1 MFGEK
6 DTFVGIETKL
16 ALERFIKFFDILNNQ
31 VFLELSYDYQ
41 EDIVKNVLLK
51 KEKAQISQ
59 IIIFGSENC
68 IDDFKKYFGKAYIKI
83 NLLTKLC
90 HEYYVYFPIPFDI
103 KELLEALR
111 NSKSDKNP
119 FLNLEKIHTGFKRI
133 FSDSNDYKN
142 FLGKNDFDFFMNAG
156 EKLTTRTDSKA
167 SKIEHH
173 GKESEAPLLKNKFLS
188 QIFDLAYA
196 SIMHSTESKQFN
208 ILWIDNNPERELSNI
223 DERFKEFIKSKLKL
237 EDLLYEIENTFENY
251 SFYIYDKG
259 KHLNSFKE
267 LKKYLET
274 QGKRAKKL
282 FARTPLKKEYIQ
294 ISLKDFDFILIDIFI
309 GEKFDG
315 IDLLKLFTIHFPEIP
330 AFVLSVS
337 DDYDTIASAIQEGAD
352 YYILKTQVLSIPYL
366 YYQYLE
372 KLGGIISLLEK

>member
-1 MFGEK
+1 MSSISESY
-6 DTFVGIETKL
+6 
-16 ALERFIKFFDILNNQ
+16 ILFN
-31 VFLELSYDYQ
+31 
-41 EDIVKNVLLK
+41 
-51 KEKAQISQ
+51 
-59 IIIFGSENC
+59 IIFFVITEKPDIDVEELTISAWIKPLSETGERT
-68 IDDFKKYFGKAYIKI
+68 IVGKSSAY
-83 NLLTKLC
+83 
-90 HEYYVYFPIPFDI
+90 
-103 KELLEALR
+103 
-111 NSKSDKNP
+111 
-119 FLNLEKIHTGFKRI
+119 
-133 FSDSNDYKN
+133 
-142 FLGKNDFDFFMNAG
+142 
-156 EKLTTRTDSKA
+156 
-167 SKIEHH
+167 
-173 GKESEAPLLKNKFLS
+173 
-188 QIFDLAYA
+188 
-196 SIMHSTESKQFN
+196 